1 MFFGIKRALFCQP
14 GELGLCS
21 RCDRSCDLFHYTL
34 LVALGLRFHI
44 FRKVGWRAPALPTL
58 HGTGGEMRWDD
69 RGKVPGEGLLRSDVR
84 GQMSGQPSGAP
95 RRGPFHQPGRHWGL
109 APYGAGEPA
118 EPRQGEGMCSG
129 ASRDEGG
136 VH

>member
-1 MFFGIKRALFCQP
+1 MR
-14 GELGLCS
+14 ELGLPS
-21 RCDRSCDLFHYTL
+21 PDHATFSTTL
-34 LVALGLRFHI
+34 CWLPWASVSTSSERRG
-44 FRKVGWRAPALPTL
+44 GGAPALPTL
-58 HGTGGEMRWDD
+58 HGAGGEVRWDD
-69 RGKVPGEGLLRSDVR
+69 GRKVPREGLLRSDVR

-95 RRGPFHQPGRHWGL
+95 GWGPFHQPGRHWGL
-109 APYGAGEPA
+109 APYGVGEPA